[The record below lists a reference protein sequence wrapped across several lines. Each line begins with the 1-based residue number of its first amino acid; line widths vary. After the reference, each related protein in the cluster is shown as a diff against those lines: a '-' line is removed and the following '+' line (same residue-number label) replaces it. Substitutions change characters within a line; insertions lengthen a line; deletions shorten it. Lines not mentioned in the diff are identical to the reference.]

1 VKRVALL
8 LLSVIYLLSSS
19 GVAAESH
26 YCCGIL
32 QSTSLSASS
41 TATCKMNLPMK
52 RCCKTKKQYFK
63 VKDQHIGSSSLS
75 FSAKGTPA
83 INMPFLIFFDKTTVS
98 VGDGLSF
105 KSNTPPHREH
115 ATQYY
120 ILNCTYRI

>member
-1 VKRVALL
+1 VKRIALL
-8 LLSVIYLLSSS
+8 LLSAIYLLSSA

-63 VKDQHIGSSSLS
+63 VKDQHIGSSFLS
-75 FSAKGTPA
+75 FSTKGNPA
-83 INMPFLIFFDKTTVS
+83 INLPFLIFFDKTTVS
-98 VGDGLSF
+98 VGDRLSF
-105 KSNTPPHREH
+105 NSNAPPHRQY
-115 ATQYY
+115 ATPSY
-120 ILNCTYRI
+120 ILNCNYRI